1 MMPKKAG
8 TARKVVFRFQIM
20 GLNSCK
26 AEMVCC
32 VTENRERK
40 MGTARKVACKALIFQ
55 RDLGV
60 LSTPVFC
67 RGLIETSSPHR
78 KASFPCLLNPGV
90 LPGPTK
96 KQSPRFSHL
105 KAQLCTNWV
114 GPGDDGRARLR
125 IDQAAA
131 LGARLTS

>member
-67 RGLIETSSPHR
+67 RGLIETVSIFFHGGGLSP
-78 KASFPCLLNPGV
+78 LNPGV
-90 LPGPTK
+90 LPGP
-96 KQSPRFSHL
+96 H
-105 KAQLCTNWV
+105 
-114 GPGDDGRARLR
+114 
-125 IDQAAA
+125 
-131 LGARLTS
+131 